1 MPGVQA
7 LMGLPPDQVA
17 ALNAETESD
26 DERQRKALASKRAR
40 RAQAAGAKHEADV
53 ERACG
58 VYLRR
63 RLARVEKRNPGVR
76 FGRGKRPI
84 VLPGGED
91 FDGHLVGTGR
101 RVCFEVKA
109 DAGASLDLTRYDGK
123 GKPRRPT
130 LTPMQRARLRAAW
143 EDGCLVGVLV
153 RLTVQRDGRKVAR
166 WFWLSWPGWL
176 DAVGAA
182 KAAGDASL
190 SQDVLEAH
198 GVECDTR
205 AMHGAPDWLPAA
217 LRAARA
223 WRKPPLNEEVLAAWL
238 GVEVQR

>member
-7 LMGLPPDQVA
+7 LMGLPSEQVA
-17 ALNAETESD
+17 ALNAEPESD
-26 DERQRKALASKRAR
+26 DERQRKARARKSGR

-63 RLARVEKRNPGVR
+63 RLARVEKRNPGVK

-109 DAGASLDLTRYDGK
+109 DASASLGLTRYDGK

-130 LTPMQRARLRAAW
+130 LTPLQRARLRAAW
-143 EDGCLVGVLV
+143 EDGCLVGVLA
-153 RLTVQRDGRKVAR
+153 RITVQRDGRKVAR
-166 WFWLSWPGWL
+166 WFWLSWPGWI
-176 DAVGAA
+176 AA
-182 KAAGDASL
+182 ERKAEMAGDASL
-190 SQDVLEAH
+190 SQAVLETH

-205 AMHGAPDWLPAA
+205 EMHGAPDWLPAA
-217 LRAARA
+217 LRA
-223 WRKPPLNEEVLAAWL
+223 EVEWL
-238 GVEVQR
+238 